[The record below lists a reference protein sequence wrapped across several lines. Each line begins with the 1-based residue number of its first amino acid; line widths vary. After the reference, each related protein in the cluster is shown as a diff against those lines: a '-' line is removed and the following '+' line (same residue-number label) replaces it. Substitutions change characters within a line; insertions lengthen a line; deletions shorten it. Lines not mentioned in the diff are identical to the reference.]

1 MNLNDITDKNVP
13 GAPFRIGDKVK
24 VIKAADE
31 TCAIQFIGH
40 QGIVVRF
47 DYRGAVGQSY
57 PGDPLVVVVIG
68 QSSSSFWKEELE
80 LVKEEL

>member
-1 MNLNDITDKNVP
+1 MNSITEKNVP
-13 GAPFRIGDKVK
+13 GAPFNIGDKVK

-31 TCAIQFIGH
+31 TCAVQFIGH
-40 QGIVVRF
+40 QGVVSGF

-68 QSSSSFWKEELE
+68 HASSSFWKEELE
-80 LVKEEL
+80 LVKEVS